1 MKHKELSAVEK
12 ICRQELNYRDAL
24 SCIETALS
32 QKISVLLRGHPGV
45 GKSALAKDLAQR
57 MNLPLI
63 DIRLAQKDP
72 SEIAGVYFPDQE
84 NLQLKLLVPE
94 WIQQAAR
101 KPVFIFL
108 DEINAGITKLH
119 QSAAY
124 QLILDRKLGETEL
137 HPDTVV
143 MAAGNL
149 PEDQSFVTPLA
160 QALCNRFIHF
170 TLGVDPDEWLK
181 WALTHEIDPAII
193 NYIAEKGEKALYC
206 NDGKAAFPSPRSWS
220 RASQLLGSCPPQQ
233 RISLLRACVGT
244 TATTH
249 FLEYERLKRA
259 FCPKAILEKGE
270 GIDFSVAPKNEPSFI
285 YAAVSSLSDY
295 LRTNGSPK
303 EHVVKNL
310 VNFIKSSNIDPEYIL
325 IFLKS
330 VERVPR
336 LIPRMKK
343 YQDYRDIA
351 GNLSKLALPSGV
363 A

>member
-1 MKHKELSAVEK
+1 MKHNDLSVVEK
-12 ICRQELNYRDAL
+12 LCSSKLNYRDAL
-24 SCIETALS
+24 SCIETALT

-57 MNLPLI
+57 MRLPLI

-72 SEIAGVYFPDQE
+72 SEIAGVYFPDQK
-84 NLQLKLLVPE
+84 NGQLKLLVPE

-101 KPVFIFL
+101 KPAFIFL

-170 TLGVDPDEWLK
+170 TLGVDPNEWLK

-193 NYIAEKGEKALYC
+193 RYIATKGEKALYC
-206 NDGKAAFPSPRSWS
+206 NDGKVAFPSPRSWS
-220 RASQLLGSCPPQQ
+220 RASQLLRSCPAEQ
-233 RISLLRACVGT
+233 RTSLLRACVGA
-244 TATTH
+244 TATTQ
-249 FLEYERLKRA
+249 FLEYESLNQA

-270 GIDFSVAPKNEPSFI
+270 GIDFTVAPKNEPSFI
-285 YAAVSSLSDY
+285 YAAVSSLADY

-303 EHVVKNL
+303 EYVVKNL
-310 VNFIKSSNIDPEYIL
+310 VKFIKSSNIDPEYIL

-330 VERVPR
+330 VARVPE

-343 YQDYRDIA
+343 YQAYRDIA
-351 GNLSKLALPSGV
+351 GNLSKIALPPGV
-363 A
+363 V